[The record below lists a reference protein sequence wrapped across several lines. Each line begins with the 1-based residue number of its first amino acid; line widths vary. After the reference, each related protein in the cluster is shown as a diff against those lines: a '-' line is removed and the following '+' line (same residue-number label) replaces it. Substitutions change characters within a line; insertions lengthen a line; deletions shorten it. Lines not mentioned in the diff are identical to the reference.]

1 MIGSSPEFYKNAL
14 GNRKSGSVQ
23 CRNSE
28 ADKYQVLKGT
38 TRSERIMDLFF
49 QILVEFGLPV
59 AAASVMGIFIY
70 IILKYILSG
79 VVGQVGSLTA
89 IISQLDNRV
98 KTMNH
103 DMIKLDL
110 LISHALHLKPDLDRM
125 SRADGKEDARKD

>member
-1 MIGSSPEFYKNAL
+1 MEIVFE
-14 GNRKSGSVQ
+14 
-23 CRNSE
+23 
-28 ADKYQVLKGT
+28 
-38 TRSERIMDLFF
+38 
-49 QILVEFGLPV
+49 ILTQFGLPV
-59 AAASVMGIFIY
+59 AAAATMGVFIY

-79 VVGQVGSLTA
+79 IVDQVSTLTM

-110 LISHALHLKPDLDRM
+110 LISHALNLKPDLDRM